1 MPLSTVVRRR
11 VRSMTT
17 QGVPD
22 WIRRYG
28 PVRKPLG
35 DPGPLHRS
43 ILVLDV
49 VGFGRWDNGTQLVVR
64 DVLNTAVRA
73 AFRGTGVRWSALAV
87 EDRGDGGIILVPA
100 TVSKVDLLDP
110 VIPNL
115 VDSIRRHN
123 ETVDPALRIR
133 LRVSVHAGEV
143 HQDATGWVGTDL
155 NVACRLVSSAAVRR
169 YLLQRPAADLLVV
182 VSDVIYQ
189 GVVRHGYR
197 RIVPASYVPLYV
209 LAKELSVRAWV
220 HVPGAAAPS

>member
-1 MPLSTVVRRR
+1 VRRR
-11 VRSMTT
+11 VRWMAT
-17 QGVPD
+17 QSVPD

-28 PVRKPLG
+28 PARKPVV

-43 ILVLDV
+43 IMVLDV
-49 VGFGRWDNGTQLVVR
+49 AGFGRWDNSTQLVVR
-64 DVLNTAVRA
+64 GVLNTAVRE

-87 EDRGDGGIILVPA
+87 EDRGDGAIILVPA

-110 VIPNL
+110 VIPSL
-115 VDSIRRHN
+115 VASIRRHN
-123 ETVDPALRIR
+123 ATVDPSLRIR
-133 LRVSVHAGEV
+133 LRISLHAGEV

-169 YLLQRPAADLLVV
+169 DLLQRPAADLLVV
-182 VSDVIYQ
+182 VSEVIYQ

-197 RIVPASYVPLYV
+197 RIVPDTYAPLHV

-220 HVPGAAAPS
+220 HVPDAAPS